1 MDEQKDEARASV
13 AALLAKALH
22 EQRSETELLR
32 GRLRALEDRVS
43 EDVALLMYGAGSK
56 PSRAY

>member
-1 MDEQKDEARASV
+1 M